1 MVEYKLQTKTTLNSD
16 STTSTSY
23 GILAFCGKRLVA
35 TVSDISDNKD
45 AVEQLIQKFNSYDLS
60 LCHLEQA
67 VEDYLYDLETD

>member
-16 STTSTSY
+16 STTLTTY
-23 GILAFCGKRLVA
+23 GILAFSGNRQVA
-35 TVSDISDNKD
+35 NVSDISDNKSV
-45 AVEQLIQKFNSYDLS
+45 VEQLILKFNTYNLS